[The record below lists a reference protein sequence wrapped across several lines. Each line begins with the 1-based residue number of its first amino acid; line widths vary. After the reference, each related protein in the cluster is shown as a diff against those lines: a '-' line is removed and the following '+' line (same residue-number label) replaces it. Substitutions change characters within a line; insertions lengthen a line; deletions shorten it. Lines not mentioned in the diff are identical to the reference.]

1 MSNKRFAE
9 RLNAEL
15 DEIGMPQRNSERIE
29 NFAKFIHIPK
39 FQAQAVLNGTAIPDE
54 QILNFLAHQLEVSV
68 AWLLGKDDQKH

>member
-29 NFAKFIHIPK
+29 TFAKFIQVPK
-39 FQAQAVLNGTAIPDE
+39 FQAQAVLNGTIIPDE
-54 QILNFLAHQLEVSV
+54 QILALLAHQLEVSV
-68 AWLLGKDDQKH
+68 GWLLGKNNHKF